1 MTNTQ
6 QWPINLVKNEYFK
19 DNGIRGERL
28 QQLISFI
35 PLGRTEEGNYLYE
48 VTKSGSCPNTEQW
61 ELERYDLSFISRKH
75 LISDSKTVNHLNT
88 LIPFISKATGYHL
101 LPGDIG
107 GVTFHKTYW
116 IIDVAKDS
124 LRFTG
129 SFSIM
134 KK

>member
-48 VTKSGSCPNTEQW
+48 VTKSGSSPNTEQW

-75 LISDSKTVNHLNT
+75 LISDS
-88 LIPFISKATGYHL
+88 PSPY
-101 LPGDIG
+101 
-107 GVTFHKTYW
+107 
-116 IIDVAKDS
+116 
-124 LRFTG
+124 
-129 SFSIM
+129 
-134 KK
+134 